1 MKVKLKT
8 VYIYAMLSGIGA
20 GVLVGYLKLSPS
32 QLSPSRYILD
42 NYGVGG
48 LAIYATVVLG
58 LCGIMLYTLGKHM
71 KEKERKKQ
79 TIDSKE

>member
-8 VYIYAMLSGIGA
+8 VCIYAMLSGIGA
-20 GVLVGYLKLSPS
+20 GILVGYLKLSPA
-32 QLSPSRYILD
+32 RYIRD
-42 NYGVGG
+42 NYGWVG
-48 LAIYATVVLG
+48 LAIYATVALG
-58 LCGIMLYTLGKHM
+58 LCGIILYTLRKHM